1 MFLFIVGLVEC
12 LIMTVWT
19 KWVTETRVVASGVI
33 TFVNILIWYYVLQTI
48 VENIN
53 NVGLVLL
60 YASGCAAGTMLSVYL
75 FKEKDRIE
83 AKQKKAAIPA
93 SDIV

>member
-1 MFLFIVGLVEC
+1 MIGMVEC

-19 KWVTETRVVASGVI
+19 RWVTETKVVASGAI

-53 NVGLVLL
+53 NMGLVLL
-60 YASGCAAGTMLSVYL
+60 YAFGCAAGTMLSVY
-75 FKEKDRIE
+75 FFREKDRNTARTSRAIQT
-83 AKQKKAAIPA
+83 AKEIA
-93 SDIV
+93 